1 MATSDGR
8 TEEQVRR
15 DIEAE
20 REQLA
25 SAVEQLREELGEA
38 TDVTSKLRAKLPA
51 VAGAALAGGF
61 VLAGGVGATMR
72 YFARRGRERQRHEV
86 ARLGR
91 WAIFDRD

>member
-1 MATSDGR
+1 MATDGR
-8 TEEQVRR
+8 TAEQVRR

-25 SAVEQLREELGEA
+25 TAVEQLRDELGEA
-38 TDVTSKLRAKLPA
+38 TDVTSKLRAKLPLIA
-51 VAGAALAGGF
+51 AAALSCGF

-72 YFARRGRERQRHEV
+72 YFARRSREHRRHET

-91 WAIFDRD
+91 WSIYDRN